1 MKRWLS
7 LANELAKLNAEVH
20 VLTLEPKSA
29 EYSSIDEKLLTK
41 IDGRIKVHR
50 VSAWNPFKLIKK
62 FFRRHI
68 PPQGFSAP
76 ETSMKDVNLLT
87 RLRSNLFIPDP
98 RRTWNSKAVK
108 KALEIISSEG
118 IKTIVTT
125 SPPHSTQLIG
135 LKIVQSI
142 DVKWIAD
149 FRDPWTDIFYYG
161 RLGHSKISSWIDRRC
176 ESRVLSR
183 ADAILTVTWGFQDLL
198 HRKVPHRER
207 SCFHVIPNG
216 IDGALAKANPAEFKR
231 HVRVVYTGMLGDT
244 YGVESFLEAVEFQNN
259 KMQNEVISCEFYG
272 TVSND
277 LRKSLNERFS
287 FVHFK
292 GIKPMEQMPQIQ
304 ESADALFLSGPV
316 GYESIIPGKLFEYIR
331 ASRPILYL
339 GNPNSDV
346 MRVLNETQSGS
357 LLDRSK
363 PEAYAQILQQLLAN
377 LRTGNGFLP
386 NAAAISKYYRSNQA
400 KSILDIV
407 FDLEK

>member
-1 MKRWLS
+1 
-7 LANELAKLNAEVH
+7 
-20 VLTLEPKSA
+20 
-29 EYSSIDEKLLTK
+29 
-41 IDGRIKVHR
+41 
-50 VSAWNPFKLIKK
+50 
-62 FFRRHI
+62 
-68 PPQGFSAP
+68 
-76 ETSMKDVNLLT
+76 
-87 RLRSNLFIPDP
+87 
-98 RRTWNSKAVK
+98 
-108 KALEIISSEG
+108 
-118 IKTIVTT
+118 
-125 SPPHSTQLIG
+125 
-135 LKIVQSI
+135 
-142 DVKWIAD
+142 
-149 FRDPWTDIFYYG
+149 
-161 RLGHSKISSWIDRRC
+161 
-176 ESRVLSR
+176 
-183 ADAILTVTWGFQDLL
+183 
-198 HRKVPHRER
+198 
-207 SCFHVIPNG
+207 VIPNG